1 MTNELYYVPP
11 TQKAFDEIKQKAID
25 IWKTYDDTFG
35 YASEKIAR
43 VNRIENIENNYSV
56 ILAMFDSSNQ
66 FKHWME
72 LTNGT
77 RDEIRERLP
86 DYMNMEFYSLPYRRR
101 EREKRRRFSGALRS
115 GEPENPPGEG
125 SGKYPTPYYNELQIH
140 FH

>member
-86 DYMNMEFYSLPYRRR
+86 DYMNMEF
-101 EREKRRRFSGALRS
+101 
-115 GEPENPPGEG
+115 
-125 SGKYPTPYYNELQIH
+125 
-140 FH
+140 